1 MIIWKS
7 LQVWSAF
14 SGILDDQ
21 IFHVATNK
29 DDRVIMSNVKFQVPK
44 TPISTPFIK
53 KDKTF
58 GSQPEKT
65 CIRGLRRGKVQINL
79 LSYRSCTIPSSKCIY
94 FTFHDKEA
102 DQTKQIQ
109 LII

>member
-1 MIIWKS
+1 MQTTMVNEPVHPRRFVRNFAARKLSVMIRKS

-14 SGILDDQ
+14 SGILDEQ
-21 IFHVATNK
+21 IFQVATNK

-44 TPISTPFIK
+44 IPISSPFIK

-65 CIRGLRRGKVQINL
+65 CFRGLRTR
-79 LSYRSCTIPSSKCIY
+79 
-94 FTFHDKEA
+94 
-102 DQTKQIQ
+102 
-109 LII
+109 